1 MSGGIQTCR
10 PAHSPWR
17 LGEQGSRS
25 LAAGRHLCPD
35 EIRVEDLHRQ
45 LFPGENAHFVYV
57 RGNRDTA
64 RVAWDFASMHSLR
77 DWCVF
82 NVEYQTNNFT
92 GHEVM
97 SPEALSGPLDSLAK
111 PVEADAGRLAKC
123 RAGID
128 GELESKLRQV
138 QSLISAGNRDAARD
152 MKEIDTRF
160 GGLAAPQTLE
170 LESELYKP
178 AGKPQGSERLAALA
192 ASVIKRGHIGIS
204 VEHRPQRRLERPEPG
219 FVVAPSFNRVSK
231 NRTAD
236 LLIAE
241 GIEGTI
247 ILVILETGRFERRT
261 DKVEKPPHLAFEVC
275 DKILVDHPVDF
286 SRQHAVEVRHQA
298 HVIAVKAANLCQPV

>member
-1 MSGGIQTCR
+1 
-10 PAHSPWR
+10 
-17 LGEQGSRS
+17 
-25 LAAGRHLCPD
+25 
-35 EIRVEDLHRQ
+35 
-45 LFPGENAHFVYV
+45 
-57 RGNRDTA
+57 
-64 RVAWDFASMHSLR
+64 MHSLR

-178 AGKPQGSERLAALA
+178 AGKP
-192 ASVIKRGHIGIS
+192 
-204 VEHRPQRRLERPEPG
+204 
-219 FVVAPSFNRVSK
+219 
-231 NRTAD
+231 
-236 LLIAE
+236 
-241 GIEGTI
+241 
-247 ILVILETGRFERRT
+247 
-261 DKVEKPPHLAFEVC
+261 
-275 DKILVDHPVDF
+275 
-286 SRQHAVEVRHQA
+286 
-298 HVIAVKAANLCQPV
+298 